1 MPPHGVTIE
10 LMLTCHIFR
19 LLHHISTWIDTS
31 VTLFGKLFRQWMLTS
46 HTNPMKITSC
56 SNLISGYYTSLNYNI
71 SHICMTIL
79 AVNFIWDSANLK
91 YYQST
96 DDIKNAHLSYK
107 RFKRIPGL
115 FHSLYLY
122 ADHIIAGSGLRGT
135 YKSLRGY
142 HEVFSYHICFRP
154 LYICDDLFTARF
166 YCAQQALQMGFH
178 DIWFSRWKQHSFFVI
193 RFGLCVKQCVF
204 IISSMN
210 ALIHVLFIAFTHGAN
225 VTRTLI
231 AGKLKINWRNSGA
244 LFEWIYVHL
253 R

>member
-1 MPPHGVTIE
+1 MMTDLCRHMASLLNSYTV
-10 LMLTCHIFR
+10 LTCHSFR

-56 SNLISGYYTSLNYNI
+56 SNLISGYYTSLYYNI

-96 DDIKNAHLSYK
+96 DDIKNAHLSCK

-115 FHSLYLY
+115 FHSLSLY
-122 ADHIIAGSGLRGT
+122 TDHIRAGSGLRGT

-166 YCAQQALQMGFH
+166 YFCAASSANGFSWYL
-178 DIWFSRWKQHSFFVI
+178 IFSVETAFFLRHPVWS
-193 RFGLCVKQCVF
+193 LCEAMRLFNFFDECSDSC
-204 IISSMN
+204 IIHC
-210 ALIHVLFIAFTHGAN
+210 LYP
-225 VTRTLI
+225 
-231 AGKLKINWRNSGA
+231 WR
-244 LFEWIYVHL
+244 ECD
-253 R
+253 